1 MSEYASPF
9 VKNFV
14 SRTNAVIQNYV
25 GELDATVLINCLLGM
40 LVVPFETSGEKLA
53 EEQIEFRI
61 GEILNKVK
69 SDGRYIDYGKRNSAY
84 TLIRHLRNSIAH
96 FHIDPIHEN
105 GEVWGFSF
113 TGYAANKIC
122 EMTGDICSFK
132 NEINSRSSKVFL
144 IKLSI
149 DEIKRLSSI
158 ICESIID
165 L

>member
-9 VKNFV
+9 VKDFV
-14 SRTNAVIQNYV
+14 CRTNAVIQDYV
-25 GELDATVLINCLLGM
+25 GEFDATVLLNCLLGM
-40 LVVPFETSGEKLA
+40 LVVPFETCGEKLV
-53 EEQIEFRI
+53 EEQICSRI
-61 GEILNKVK
+61 KEIQNEVK
-69 SDGRYIDYGKRNSAY
+69 RDGRYNDYGKKNSAY

-96 FHIDPIHEN
+96 FHVDPIHEN

-122 EMTGDICSFK
+122 ETTGDICSFK
-132 NEINSRSSKVFL
+132 NEINSKSSKVFL